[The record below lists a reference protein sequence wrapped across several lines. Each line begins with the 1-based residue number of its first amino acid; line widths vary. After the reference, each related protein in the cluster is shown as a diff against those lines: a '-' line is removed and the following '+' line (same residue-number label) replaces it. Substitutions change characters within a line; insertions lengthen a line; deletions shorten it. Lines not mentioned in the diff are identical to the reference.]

1 MSRTRKDRN
10 NQWRII
16 KNSLLKKTLHCYSE
30 DIVGKR
36 KDKTLN
42 KKMRSRLKREA
53 YKEII
58 GKDINVGTKGG
69 KDE

>member
-16 KNSLLKKTLHCYSE
+16 KNSLLKKTLNCYSE
-30 DIVGKR
+30 DIVGRR

-42 KKMRSRLKREA
+42 KKMRSRLKRKA
-53 YKEII
+53 IKEII
-58 GKDINVGTKGG
+58 GVAND
-69 KDE
+69 